1 MKIQATDQK
10 TSSVE
15 SKGQKRKIGS
25 PKKPRPPVKRKKKNQ
40 SSMDSRVTKKRKVS
54 KKIQSVR

>member
-25 PKKPRPPVKRKKKNQ
+25 PKKPRLPVKRKVSNITNLKIGFNCLHTQ
-40 SSMDSRVTKKRKVS
+40 SFNNSRE
-54 KKIQSVR
+54 